1 MLATKCT
8 DQTRGNE
15 IWLIGLGEDGRNE
28 AAPHRQSEME
38 SRALDCCGNL
48 LDGPGLCED
57 VHGQFLGRN
66 EYAL

>member
-1 MLATKCT
+1 MKF
-8 DQTRGNE
+8 GE
-15 IWLIGLGEDGRNE
+15 YGLGEDWGNE
-28 AAPHRQSEME
+28 ASPYRQSGME
-38 SRALDCCGNL
+38 SHALESCGNL